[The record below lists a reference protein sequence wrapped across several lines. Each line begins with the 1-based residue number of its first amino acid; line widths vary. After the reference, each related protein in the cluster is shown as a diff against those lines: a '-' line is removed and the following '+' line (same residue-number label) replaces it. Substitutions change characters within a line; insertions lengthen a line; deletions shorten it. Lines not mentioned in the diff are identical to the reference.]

1 MKRSILSLKM
11 INIPFLKK
19 LADRGIN
26 LFLCCCGLVVL
37 WLLAQVFCV
46 ASFHIPTDSME
57 PVLEVGDVILV
68 DKLAYGAR
76 LFNVMDAVEGK
87 QVKIRRMP
95 GMGSIKRN
103 DVVVFNYPCP
113 KKWRRIEMDVMQYY
127 VKRCVALP
135 GDTFRIV
142 NGRYQVAGYDGALG
156 RVEAQDRFMTLI
168 EERGLDDRATGVRA
182 YPGDSL
188 IGWTVKE
195 FGPLYIPKAGDTV
208 TMDSRNA
215 RLYRNM
221 VEWEQGKNLRYEGE
235 NVYLGDSL
243 ITAYHFLKNYYF
255 VAGDKA
261 ENSRDSRYWG
271 LLPEEYIVGKAV
283 RVWKS
288 TDPMTKE
295 IRWERTFRRI
305 DN

>member
-1 MKRSILSLKM
+1 MN
-11 INIPFLKK
+11 INISLRRFI
-19 LADRGIN
+19 DWVIN
-26 LFLCCCGLVVL
+26 LCFWLCGFIVV
-37 WLLAQVFCV
+37 WLFAQVFCV
-46 ASFHIPTDSME
+46 TSFHIPTDSME
-57 PVLEVGDVILV
+57 PILEPGDVIMV
-68 DKLAYGAR
+68 DKLTYGAR
-76 LFNVMDAVEGK
+76 LFNVVDAVEGK

-142 NGRYQVAGYDGALG
+142 NGHYRVAGYAGILG
-156 RVEAQDRFMTLI
+156 CTDAQERFMTLI
-168 EERGLDDRATGVRA
+168 EERGFSDDTVGVRA
-182 YPGDSL
+182 YPEDSL

-195 FGPLYIPKAGDTV
+195 FGPLYIPKAGDTI

-215 RLYRNM
+215 RLYRDM
-221 VEWEQGKNLRYEGE
+221 VEWEQSKNLRYEGE

-243 ITAYHFLKNYYF
+243 ITAYRFLKNYYF

-288 TDPMTKE
+288 TDRRTGKR
-295 IRWERTFRRI
+295 RWDRTFKKI
-305 DN
+305 E